1 VDEVIVEKFQERI
14 HEFISGYELS
24 DVFNADECALFW
36 RALPD
41 RSKCVKGGSRT
52 GVKKSKD
59 RLTLLLCCSAAGER
73 LKPLII
79 GKSKKPHCF
88 RKRGVDLSS
97 IGVKWS
103 SNKSAWMTTQIF
115 SDWLKELNKS
125 MIKRNRKILLLVDN
139 CSAHVGAS
147 DLSFSNVKVKFLP
160 PNTTSKLQPL
170 DQGVIKSFRDHYRRL
185 YLTHLLSVI
194 EVKADIHIVEE
205 VKGLEVIQA
214 LIRMQEAWKRVSAE
228 TIQNRFKKAGFAI
241 DVPTDLEP

>member
-1 VDEVIVEKFQERI
+1 
-14 HEFISGYELS
+14 
-24 DVFNADECALFW
+24 
-36 RALPD
+36 
-41 RSKCVKGGSRT
+41 
-52 GVKKSKD
+52 
-59 RLTLLLCCSAAGER
+59 
-73 LKPLII
+73 
-79 GKSKKPHCF
+79 
-88 RKRGVDLSS
+88 
-97 IGVKWS
+97 
-103 SNKSAWMTTQIF
+103 MTTQIF
-115 SDWLKELNKS
+115 SDWLKELNKT
-125 MIKRNRKILLLVDN
+125 MIKRNRKILLLIDN

-194 EVKADIHIVEE
+194 ELKADIHIVEE